1 MTAMLGQQTPCRFMN
16 VDSAQPTAFAGRL
29 SSAMPIASRH
39 SANRDRPLT
48 WRPPHAYYI

>member
-1 MTAMLGQQTPCRFMN
+1 
-16 VDSAQPTAFAGRL
+16 
-29 SSAMPIASRH
+29 MPIASRH